1 MVQTADVVIVGGG
14 VMGVS
19 TAYHLA
25 RRGYK
30 NIDLFEK
37 NSLGSGST
45 ELSAGGVRFQFST
58 EVNLNLSLASVPMI
72 ERFEEEMGEDPHLH
86 QTGYLLM
93 AKTEEEWAQ
102 FKLNVELQR
111 KRGIPASA
119 LSAADVKELV
129 PALTVT
135 DILGAT
141 FCPRDGYADPHAIV
155 QGFAKRARELGARL
169 HENTEVTGI
178 ETKDGRVT
186 AVETSKGRVE
196 TPWVVN
202 AAGPW
207 AGVVGKMAGVDVPVQ
222 PLRRIIY
229 VTDAFPAIS
238 DPLPMVIDFHTG
250 FYFRREGPGLIM
262 GMGNDDE
269 PYGFNLNMDWE
280 WLGAVVEQA
289 VETAPILE
297 KARIMN
303 GWAGLYEVSPD
314 AHPIIGRVPELEG
327 LLLLNGFSGHGF
339 MHGPVGGKLISEI
352 ILDGKAKTVDISS
365 LSYERFAKGELI
377 REANVV

>member
-1 MVQTADVVIVGGG
+1 MADVVIVGGG

-25 RRGYK
+25 KRGYK
-30 NIDLFEK
+30 NIELFEK

-58 EVNLNLSLASVPMI
+58 EVNINLSLASVPII
-72 ERFEEEMGEDPHLH
+72 EHFEEETGEDPHLH
-86 QTGYLLM
+86 QVGYLLM
-93 AKTEEEWAQ
+93 AKTEEEWGQ
-102 FKLNVELQR
+102 FKLNVALQR
-111 KRGIPASA
+111 EYGIPASA
-119 LSAADVKELV
+119 LTPEEAKQMV
-129 PALTVT
+129 PDLNVT

-178 ETKDGRVT
+178 ETKGGRVT
-186 AVETSKGRVE
+186 AVETTKGRVE
-196 TPWVVN
+196 TQWVVN

-207 AGVVGKMAGVDVPVQ
+207 AGVIGQMAGVDVPVQ

-229 VTDAFPAIS
+229 VTDAFDEIS
-238 DPLPMVIDFHTG
+238 YQLPMVIDFHTG

-262 GMGNDDE
+262 GMANDDE

-280 WLGAVVEQA
+280 WLEAVVEQA
-289 VETAPILE
+289 IQTAPVLE

-314 AHPIIGRVPELEG
+314 AHPIIGKVPELEG
-327 LLLLNGFSGHGF
+327 FLLLNGFSGHGF
-339 MHGPVGGKLISEI
+339 MHGPIGGKLISEI
-352 ILDGKAKTVDISS
+352 ILDGEAKSVDITS